1 MVGDVESIPM
11 DNRLDLPGTS
21 RGDWTIVTK
30 TSSFTAP
37 KGIPDYVPP
46 GSAEFVAVRDALVRS
61 ARLAGYGH
69 IELPIF
75 EDTGLFARGV
85 GESTDVVSKEMYT
98 FADRG
103 DRSVTL
109 RPEGTAGVMR
119 AVIEHGLDRGQL
131 PVKLYYTGPFFRY
144 ERPQAGR
151 YRQLQQV
158 GVEAIGVDDPA
169 LDAEVI
175 AVADAGFRSL
185 GLDGFRLEITSL
197 GDDTCRPRYRELLQ
211 EFLFALPLDEETRR
225 RAELNPLRVLDD
237 KRPEVREL
245 TADAP
250 LMLDHLSDSA
260 KVHFEQ
266 VLGHLDALG
275 VPYTVNPRMV
285 RGLDYYTKTTFEFVH
300 DGLGAQSGIGGG
312 GRYDGLMAQLGGQPL
327 SGIGFGLG
335 VDRTMLALAAEG
347 KAAAEP
353 ARVDVFGV
361 PLGES
366 ATARLVVLAARLR
379 AAGIRVDLAY
389 GGRGVKGAM
398 KAADRSGAKYALVLG
413 DRDLAEGEIGLKDLG
428 SGDQRQIP
436 LDDVVATVSTALA
449 RQ

>member
-1 MVGDVESIPM
+1 M
-11 DNRLDLPGTS
+11 
-21 RGDWTIVTK
+21 TK
-30 TSSFTAP
+30 TSSFSAP
-37 KGIPDYVPP
+37 KGVPDYLPP
-46 GSAEFVAVRDALVRS
+46 GSAEFVAVREGLLRA

-75 EDTGLFARGV
+75 EDTNLFARGV
-85 GESTDVVSKEMYT
+85 GESTDVVTKEMYT
-98 FADRG
+98 FPDRG

-131 PVKLYYTGPFFRY
+131 PVKLSYAGPFFRY

-158 GVEAIGVDDPA
+158 GIEAIGVDDPA

-175 AVADAGFRSL
+175 AVADAGFRGL
-185 GLDGFRLEITSL
+185 GLDEFRLEITSL
-197 GDDTCRPRYRELLQ
+197 GDETCRPQYRELLQ
-211 EFLFALPLDEETRR
+211 EYLFELPLDEETKR
-225 RAELNPLRVLDD
+225 RARLNPLRVLDD
-237 KRPEVREL
+237 KRPEVRTL

-250 LMLDHLSDSA
+250 VMIDHLSESA
-260 KVHFEQ
+260 KAHFDQ
-266 VLGHLDALG
+266 VLAHLGALG
-275 VPYTVNPRMV
+275 VPYVVNPRMV

-312 GRYDGLMAQLGGQPL
+312 GRYDGLMAELGGQPL

-347 KAAAEP
+347 KSAGHS
-353 ARVDVFGV
+353 ARCEVFGV
-361 PLGES
+361 PLGEP
-366 ATARLVVLAARLR
+366 AKQRLVVLAAQLR
-379 AAGIRVDLAY
+379 AAGVAVDLAY

-398 KAADRSGAKYALVLG
+398 KAADRSGAALAVVLG
-413 DRDLAEGEIGLKDLG
+413 DRDLARNTLGLKNLATG
-428 SGDQRQIP
+428 EQREIP
-436 LDDVVATVSTALA
+436 LSEAVGVIREALA
-449 RQ
+449 HQRVAR

>member
-1 MVGDVESIPM
+1 MTD
-11 DNRLDLPGTS
+11 
-21 RGDWTIVTK
+21 
-30 TSSFTAP
+30 FQAP
-37 KGIPDYVPP
+37 KGVPDYLPP
-46 GSAEFVAVRDALVRS
+46 DSAQFVAVRDGLLEQ
-61 ARLAGYGH
+61 ARRAGYGH

-103 DRSVTL
+103 NRSVTL

-119 AVIEHGLDRGQL
+119 AVIEHGLDRGPL
-131 PVKLYYTGPFFRY
+131 PVKLCYAGPFFRY

-185 GLDGFRLEITSL
+185 GLEGFRLEITSL
-197 GDDTCRPRYRELLQ
+197 GDETCRPLYRELLQ
-211 EFLFALPLDEETRR
+211 DFLFKLDLDEETRR

-237 KRPEVREL
+237 KRPHIREM

-250 LMLDHLSDSA
+250 VMLDHLSDVA
-260 KVHFEQ
+260 KQHFDA
-266 VLGHLDALG
+266 VLAHLDALG
-275 VPYTVNPRMV
+275 VPYEINPRLV

-312 GRYDGLMAQLGGQPL
+312 GRYDGLMRQLGGKDL

-335 VDRTMLALAAEG
+335 VDRTLLALKAEG
-347 KAAAEP
+347 KTVGDTR
-353 ARVDVFGV
+353 RVDVFCV
-361 PLGES
+361 PLGEQ
-366 ATARLVVLAARLR
+366 AKAQLVVVAARLR
-379 AAGIRVDLAY
+379 AAGVRVDMAY
-389 GGRGVKGAM
+389 GDRGVKGAM
-398 KAADRSGAKYALVLG
+398 RAADRSGAAIALVVG
-413 DRDLAEGEIGLKDLG
+413 DGEIEAGTVKVKDLATGEQVDVAADDIQTAVLTRLG
-428 SGDQRQIP
+428 
-436 LDDVVATVSTALA
+436 
-449 RQ
+449 